1 MYCFSDSALLAFS
14 LGVCTVVVLRWKSLP
29 ADVQAVHTVLE
40 YSRKLMMRMCASRP
54 AMSEHI
60 SSEEH
65 FPRPPRT
72 ADTLFSPDY
81 VRTPSMTSLAQ
92 DTPPDCIPDPISQL
106 LEPQEDGQALTRAI
120 EESSSE
126 APTEQSDSE
135 DSDVE

>member
-1 MYCFSDSALLAFS
+1 
-14 LGVCTVVVLRWKSLP
+14 
-29 ADVQAVHTVLE
+29 
-40 YSRKLMMRMCASRP
+40 
-54 AMSEHI
+54 MSEHM

-72 ADTLFSPDY
+72 ADTLFSPDFN
-81 VRTPSMTSLAQ
+81 RTPSVTSLAQ
-92 DTPPDCIPDPISQL
+92 DTQLDHIPDTISQL
-106 LEPQEDGQALTRAI
+106 LEPQEVGQALTRAI